1 MSDSGSIIG
10 LVIAVISLTG
20 VGIYYIVKPNK
31 ENEDIDRDARL
42 IASGG
47 TYNFNGGG
55 RFSQKQL
62 GGNKTKNNRKYTYK
76 TKKSHSYKA
85 K

>member
-31 ENEDIDRDARL
+31 ENEDIDWDARMK
-42 IASGG
+42 ASGG
-47 TYNFNGGG
+47 TYNGNGGG
-55 RFSQKQL
+55 LLEKYHL
-62 GGNKTKNNRKYTYK
+62 GSNKTKNKRKYTYK
-76 TKKSHSYKA
+76 TKKSHSYKG